1 MFSYFFKNV
10 VPFRYEVE
18 GDVISEEMLL
28 AFIPQLK
35 HVPIKASQKEA
46 FGFSSIVGFE
56 NDEQYIH
63 SIDGW
68 ILLSLTFQKKNIK
81 KSLLNRRFNDL
92 KIITNENNFKM
103 GKAKLTQEEEEELR
117 AKVYLELLTEVQP
130 DEDYLNVIVDTY
142 SKNIYL
148 SNDKAKYQKV
158 FTNLMRKGIESFSM
172 SNFNPHGVGLHL
184 TQWLYKPTEN
194 LPSEISLE
202 DSTYLTSEQSARARL
217 TKQDLHSDE
226 IQVLINHGKK
236 CSSLGISF
244 LERLSLTLHESCKLS
259 KVKFSDQL
267 MAEVR
272 EVEEPSSRFDEMLPF
287 WEVMCSEFTSFYEW
301 LDRVIEQPV

>member
-28 AFIPQLK
+28 DFIPQLK

-103 GKAKLTQEEEEELR
+103 GKAKLTQ
-117 AKVYLELLTEVQP
+117 
-130 DEDYLNVIVDTY
+130 
-142 SKNIYL
+142 
-148 SNDKAKYQKV
+148 
-158 FTNLMRKGIESFSM
+158 
-172 SNFNPHGVGLHL
+172 
-184 TQWLYKPTEN
+184 
-194 LPSEISLE
+194 
-202 DSTYLTSEQSARARL
+202 
-217 TKQDLHSDE
+217 
-226 IQVLINHGKK
+226 
-236 CSSLGISF
+236 
-244 LERLSLTLHESCKLS
+244 
-259 KVKFSDQL
+259 
-267 MAEVR
+267 
-272 EVEEPSSRFDEMLPF
+272 
-287 WEVMCSEFTSFYEW
+287 
-301 LDRVIEQPV
+301 